1 VNVFIVVKELHNVS
15 VMGTVWN
22 ILLTVFWII
31 IIVFI
36 ASLIYMLWSQFYD
49 LIYSIIQEVIY
60 RVRFG

>member
-1 VNVFIVVKELHNVS
+1 VVKELHNVS

-22 ILLTVFWII
+22 ILLTIFWII

-49 LIYSIIQEVIY
+49 LIYSIVQEVIY

>member
-1 VNVFIVVKELHNVS
+1 VVKELHNVS

-49 LIYSIIQEVIY
+49 LIYSIVQEVIY